1 VSHHHHLDAK
11 IKAAIRLIDGLLK
24 TLSQEKSHVT
34 HFGATDIDPKHL
46 AVCLCVQSDA
56 ECKRMINELDSIR
69 AQVLEYFAS
78 VNYPAEAIPSIDVSI
93 ASQETVN
100 RDFAGSWWYF
110 FK

>member
-1 VSHHHHLDAK
+1 MNHHHHLDAK
-11 IKAAIRLIDGLLK
+11 IKAAIRLVEGLLK

-46 AVCLCVQSDA
+46 VVCLCVQSDA
-56 ECKRMINELDSIR
+56 ECERMTNEFDAIR
-69 AQVLEYFAS
+69 TQVLGLFAS
-78 VNYPAEAIPSIDVSI
+78 VNYPPVAIPSIAVSI